1 MIKKEELMSKHTR
14 TNKLFEPSLVKEAL
28 GQSFV
33 KLNPRILFR
42 NPVMFTVEIGT
53 AVMLGVCLWILA
65 GEKSQGSLV
74 YNLVIFLI
82 LFITLLF
89 ANFAEAI
96 AEARGKAQAD
106 SLRKTREDT
115 PARKV
120 FPVGEIYVG
129 EIKVVPSSQLKKGD
143 VFICEAGDTIPM
155 DGEIIEGLA
164 TIDESAI
171 TGESAPVIREAGGD
185 KSSVTGGTKVLSDKI
200 KVRVTTEPGESFLDK
215 MIALVEGAS
224 RQKTPNEIALTI
236 LLAGF
241 TIIFIIVCVTLK
253 PFGDYAST
261 PITIAAFISLFVC
274 LIPTTIGGLL
284 SAIGIAGMDRA
295 LRANVITKSGKAVET
310 AGDLD
315 TLLLDKTGTITIGN
329 RKATH
334 FWPAPG
340 VDEKTFIEACVLA
353 SLADE
358 TPEGKS
364 IIELAGL
371 NTQAYQTKSA
381 RFVAFTAETRCSGVD
396 LLEGSGAGDGLPVTG
411 GDELPGTG
419 GDELPGTGRNAT
431 VSQQGVY
438 IRKGAFDAIRSLVA
452 RAGNSF
458 PEPTELKVK
467 EIASNGGTPLAV
479 SQNGKVLGVIELQDI
494 IKPGIQERFER
505 LRKMGVKTVMV
516 TGDNP
521 LTAKYIA
528 EKAGVDDF
536 IAEAKPED
544 KMNYIKKEQQGGKL
558 VAMMGDGTN
567 DAPALAQADV
577 GVAMNS
583 GTQAAKEAG
592 NMVDLDNDPTKL
604 IEIVEI
610 GKQLLMTRG
619 TLTTFSIA
627 NDVAKYFAI
636 VPALFMASIPG
647 LQALN
652 IMQLH
657 SPESAILSAVIFNA
671 IIIPL
676 LIPLA
681 LRGIAYKPIGASALL
696 RRNLLI
702 YGLGG
707 VVVPFIGI
715 KLIDMIVSI
724 WF

>member
-1 MIKKEELMSKHTR
+1 MKNNSQTLFQKDLVNEAIK
-14 TNKLFEPSLVKEAL
+14 
-28 GQSFV
+28 QSFV
-33 KLNPRILFR
+33 KLNPKIMFK
-42 NPVMFTVEIGT
+42 NPVMFLVEIGT
-53 AVMLGVCLWILA
+53 IVMFIVSMFSLTGD
-65 GEKSQGSLV
+65 KTQGSFSYNFLV
-74 YNLVIFLI
+74 FVI
-82 LFITLLF
+82 LFLTVLF

-106 SLRKTREDT
+106 TLRKTREET
-115 PARKV
+115 PAKL
-120 FPVGEIYVG
+120 
-129 EIKVVPSSQLKKGD
+129 VVDNKTGFQVETSLKMSAEMKLGD
-143 VFICEAGDTIPM
+143 IFLCEAGDQVPM

-185 KSSVTGGTKVLSDKI
+185 KSSVTGGTKVLSDRI
-200 KVRVTTEPGESFLDK
+200 KVKVTTKPGESFLDK

-241 TIIFIIVCVTLK
+241 TLTFIIVTLTLK
-253 PFGDYAST
+253 PFADYAQT

-310 AGDLD
+310 AGDID
-315 TLLLDKTGTITIGN
+315 VLLLDKTGTITIGN
-329 RKATH
+329 RKATQFH
-334 FWPAPG
+334 PANG
-340 VDEKTFIEACVLA
+340 IQLEEFIKAAALSSV
-353 SLADE
+353 SDE

-364 IIELAGL
+364 IIELSSL
-371 NTQAYQTKSA
+371 KSA
-381 RFVAFTAETRCSGVD
+381 DLLVPNPTYIDFSAETRTSGID
-396 LLEGSGAGDGLPVTG
+396 FEDT
-411 GDELPGTG
+411 
-419 GDELPGTGRNAT
+419 R
-431 VSQQGVY
+431 
-438 IRKGAFDAIRSLVA
+438 IRKGAYDTIKKLTEKT
-452 RAGNSF
+452 GNIF
-458 PEPTELKVK
+458 PQETQEAVTKIS
-467 EIASNGGTPLAV
+467 ENGGTPLVV
-479 SQNGKVLGVIELQDI
+479 SVNEKVWGVIELQDI
-494 IKPGIQERFER
+494 IKTGIQERFQR

-521 LTAKYIA
+521 LTAKFIA

-544 KMNYIKKEQQGGKL
+544 KMNYIKKEQQEGKL

-636 VPALFMASIPG
+636 IPALFITFIPS
-647 LQALN
+647 LQKLN
-652 IMQLH
+652 IMNLH
-657 SPESAILSAVIFNA
+657 SPETAILSAVIFNA
-671 IIIPL
+671 LIIPF

-681 LRGIAYKPIGASALL
+681 LKGVAYKPIGASALL

-707 VVVPFIGI
+707 VIVPFIGI
-715 KLIDMIVSI
+715 KIIDLVISL
-724 WF
+724 FY

>member
-1 MIKKEELMSKHTR
+1 MNTKNTQSLFQKDLVNEALKQSFIKLDPRVMIKNPIM
-14 TNKLFEPSLVKEAL
+14 FLVEV
-28 GQSFV
+28 GTV
-33 KLNPRILFR
+33 
-42 NPVMFTVEIGT
+42 VMFV
-53 AVMLGVCLWILA
+53 VSLWTLM
-65 GEKSQGSLV
+65 GEKSQGSFG
-74 YNLVIFLI
+74 YNFTIFFT
-82 LFITLLF
+82 LFLTVLF

-106 SLRKTREDT
+106 TLRKTREET
-115 PARKV
+115 PAKLILENKRGFDVETVQKM
-120 FPVGEIYVG
+120 
-129 EIKVVPSSQLKKGD
+129 SAQMQLGD
-143 VFICEAGDTIPM
+143 IFLCVAGDQIPM

-185 KSSVTGGTKVLSDKI
+185 KSSVTGGTKVLSDRI
-200 KVRVTTEPGESFLDK
+200 KVKVNTKPGDSFLDK

-241 TIIFIIVCVTLK
+241 TLVFIIVTVTLK
-253 PFGDYAST
+253 PFADYSQT

-310 AGDLD
+310 AGDID
-315 TLLLDKTGTITIGN
+315 VLLLDKTGTITIGN
-329 RKATH
+329 RKATE
-334 FWPAPG
+334 FYPAPN
-340 VDEKTFIEACVLA
+340 VTREEFIKAAALS

-364 IIELAGL
+364 ILELANL
-371 NTQAYQTKSA
+371 PKENLIVENAT
-381 RFVAFTAETRCSGVD
+381 FIEFTAETRSSGVD
-396 LLEGSGAGDGLPVTG
+396 FN
-411 GDELPGTG
+411 GT
-419 GDELPGTGRNAT
+419 E
-431 VSQQGVY
+431 
-438 IRKGAFDAIRSLVA
+438 IRKGAFDSIKQMSEK
-452 RAGNSF
+452 AGNIF
-458 PEPTELKVK
+458 PSETEETVK
-467 EIASNGGTPLAV
+467 MISSNGGTPLV
-479 SQNGKVLGVIELQDI
+479 VLKNGLVMGVIELQDI
-494 IKPGIQERFER
+494 IKTGMSERFQR
-505 LRKMGVKTVMV
+505 KRKMGVKTVMV

-544 KMNYIKKEQQGGKL
+544 KMNYIKREQESGKL

-636 VPALFMASIPG
+636 IPALFITFIPA
-647 LQALN
+647 LQFLN
-652 IMQLH
+652 IMNLH

-671 IIIPL
+671 IIIPF

-681 LRGIAYKPIGASALL
+681 LKGVEYKPIGASALL

-707 VVVPFIGI
+707 IIVLFIGI
-715 KLIDMIVSI
+715 KLIDMVVTL
-724 WF
+724 FM